1 MNIFPKGKDQRRW
14 FAPEVVQTSTMD
26 CGPATLKCLLEG
38 FHIHA
43 SYGRLREAC
52 QTSVD
57 GTSIDVIET
66 VARQLGLD
74 AEQCML
80 PMDYLWLA
88 QAKTLPA
95 TIVVRQP
102 EGATHFVV
110 VWRRCGHWLQIMDPA
125 VGRRWITCERFAR
138 DIFLHSIPVPAVD
151 WREWATSSE
160 TLALFV
166 VRLRTLGASQQTAKE
181 LIKRAQHDLGWHSIA
196 ALDAAIRLLNKLVAA
211 KGLQRGAET
220 MQLLSSLLTS
230 TAKEIPGTC
239 LAIPARYWSVKPTTD
254 TNDLLLLSGAVL
266 LQINGRLPLVGTS
279 KTTQSNADDALSPEL
294 AAALNERPLHPA
306 RELWAL
312 IRLDGLLTPL
322 VLVGVAGLAMGAV
335 MVEALLFRGLFEI
348 ANDLN
353 VVSQRAAAFAALLLF
368 VALLW
373 ALELPVI
380 SVSLRLG
387 RHLETRLRL
396 LLMEKLPKLND
407 RYLQSRPISDMAERS
422 HSVTLLRNLPE
433 EVMQFVRSGW
443 ELLFTLVGIGFIA
456 PQSLVPALAIVG
468 LVIGLSV
475 IAHPLM
481 SERDLRVRSH
491 SGALQRFY
499 LDALLGIV
507 PIRTHSAERAVRRG
521 HESLLAEWAR
531 SAKSPIRLSLLFS
544 GLRSASCLGLAGW
557 LLFVHIQLYGVT
569 GILLLLVYWVLKLPA
584 LGEQLASLMLQYPT
598 QRNITLRLLEPINAP
613 EEGASPAKETTLASA
628 STPPLQVPATRFSSP
643 KQGCAIDIRCGK
655 VIAAGHT
662 ILQDIQL
669 CIQPGEHVAIV
680 GPSGAGKSSLLGL
693 LLGWHHA
700 TDGQVLVDGHPLR
713 AERLLQLRRE
723 TAWLDPAIQIWN
735 RSLLEN
741 LRYSPNPGPHSTLG
755 EILEQ
760 ADLTQVLSRAT
771 EGLQS
776 PLGEGGAHLSGGEGQ
791 RVRLARAMWQQGVR
805 LALLDEPF
813 RGLDRTQRHHHLN
826 QVRHHWRQA
835 TLICVTHDIEET
847 RSFKRVIVVE
857 HGRIIEDGSPD
868 ALATNPKSRYHALLT
883 IEASLRQGGW
893 NTSHWRRLRLDHGR
907 LREDIPKP
915 AVQHD

>member
-1 MNIFPKGKDQRRW
+1 
-14 FAPEVVQTSTMD
+14 MD

-102 EGATHFVV
+102 DGATHFVV
-110 VWRRCGHWLQIMDPA
+110 VWRRYGHWLQIMDPA
-125 VGRRWITCERFAR
+125 VGRRWITCEHFTRE
-138 DIFLHSIPVPAVD
+138 IFLHSTPVSAVD

-160 TLALFV
+160 TLALLCA
-166 VRLRTLGASQQTAKE
+166 RLRTLGASQQAAKALNE
-181 LIKRAQHDLGWHSIA
+181 HAQNDSGWHSIA
-196 ALDAAIRLLNKLVAA
+196 ALDAAIRLLSQLVAA
-211 KGLQRGAET
+211 KGLRHGTET
-220 MQLLSSLLTS
+220 MGLLASLLAS
-230 TAKEIPGTC
+230 TTEEIPGTC
-239 LAIPARYWSVKPTTD
+239 LTIPARYWSVKPTD
-254 TNDLLLLSGAVL
+254 NDDLLMLSGAVL
-266 LQINGRLPLVGTS
+266 LQVNGRLPLIDTS
-279 KTTQSNADDALSPEL
+279 KTAQPNADEALSPEL
-294 AAALNERPLHPA
+294 AAALNERPVHPA
-306 RELWAL
+306 RELWTL

-322 VLVGVAGLAMGAV
+322 VLVGIAGLAMGAV

-353 VVSQRAAAFAALLLF
+353 VVSQRVAAFTALLLF

-396 LLMEKLPKLND
+396 LLMKKLPKLND

-422 HSVTLLRNLPE
+422 HSVTLLRDLPE
-433 EVMQFVRSGW
+433 QAIQFVRSSW

-456 PQSLVPALAIVG
+456 PQSLVPALTIVG
-468 LVIGLSV
+468 FTVGLSI

-521 HESLLAEWAR
+521 HESLLVEWMR
-531 SAKSPIRLSLLFS
+531 SSKAPIRLSLLFS

-557 LLFVHIQLYGVT
+557 LLFVHIQLYGIT

-598 QRNITLRLLEPINAP
+598 QRNITLRLFEPINAP
-613 EEGASPAKETTLASA
+613 EEEMSPTKETTQPSTSTRPPPAR
-628 STPPLQVPATRFSSP
+628 TPPFTSP
-643 KQGCAIDIRCGK
+643 RRGCEIDIRCDK

-669 CIQPGEHVAIV
+669 HIQPGEHVAIV
-680 GPSGAGKSSLLGL
+680 GSSGAGKSSLLGL

-700 TDGQVLVDGHPLR
+700 TEGRILVDGTLLR

-741 LRYSPNPGPHSTLG
+741 LRYSPTPGPHSTLG

-776 PLGEGGAHLSGGEGQ
+776 PLGEGGARLSGGEGQ
-791 RVRLARAMWQQGVR
+791 RVRLARTMWQQEVR

-813 RGLDRTQRHHHLN
+813 RGLDRIQRRHHLS
-826 QVRHHWRQA
+826 QVRQHWRQA

-847 RSFKRVIVVE
+847 QSFNRVIVVE
-857 HGRIIEDGSPD
+857 HGRLIEDGAPD
-868 ALATNPKSRYHALLT
+868 ALAANPKSRYHALLT
-883 IEASLRQGGW
+883 IEASLRQGVW
-893 NTSHWRRLRLDHGR
+893 KTSRWRRLRLDNGC
-907 LREDIPKP
+907 LREDIAK
-915 AVQHD
+915 

>member
-1 MNIFPKGKDQRRW
+1 VNIFPKGKYQRRW

-80 PMDYLWLA
+80 PMDYLWLVP
-88 QAKTLPA
+88 AKTLPA

-102 EGATHFVV
+102 EGTTHFVV
-110 VWRRCGHWLQIMDPA
+110 VWRRYGHWLQIMDPA
-125 VGRRWITCERFAR
+125 VGRRWVTCERFAR
-138 DIFLHSIPVPAVD
+138 DIFLHSIPVSAVD

-166 VRLRTLGASQQTAKE
+166 ARLRTLGASPQTARE
-181 LIKRAQHDLGWHSIA
+181 WIKRAEDDSGWYFIA

-220 MQLLSSLLTS
+220 MQLLASLLTS
-230 TAKEIPGTC
+230 TAKETPGTC
-239 LAIPARYWSVKPTTD
+239 LAIPARYWSVKPTD
-254 TNDLLLLSGAVL
+254 SHDLLRLSGAVL
-266 LQINGRLPLVGTS
+266 LKINGRLPLAETS
-279 KTTQSNADDALSPEL
+279 KTTHPKADEALSPEL
-294 AAALNERPLHPA
+294 AAALNEPPVHPA

-353 VVSQRAAAFAALLLF
+353 VVSQRAAAFIALLLF

-373 ALELPVI
+373 ALELPII

-422 HSVTLLRNLPE
+422 HSVNLLRDLPE
-433 EVMQFVRSGW
+433 QAMQFVRSGW

-456 PQSLVPALAIVG
+456 PQSLMPAFAIVG
-468 LVIGLSV
+468 LVIGLSI

-521 HESLLAEWAR
+521 HESLLTEWAR

-544 GLRSASCLGLAGW
+544 GLRSTSCLGLAGW
-557 LLFVHIQLYGVT
+557 LLFAHVQLYGIT

-584 LGEQLASLMLQYPT
+584 LGAQLASLMLQYPT

-613 EEGASPAKETTLASA
+613 EEGASPTKETTPTLA
-628 STPPLQVPATRFSSP
+628 STPPPATRFSSP
-643 KQGCAIDIRCGK
+643 RQGCAIDIRCGK

-693 LLGWHHA
+693 LLGWHQA
-700 TDGQVLVDGHPLR
+700 TDGRVLVDGSPLR

-741 LRYSPNPGPHSTLG
+741 LRYSPAPGPHSTLG

-760 ADLTQVLSRAT
+760 ADLSQVLSRAT

-776 PLGEGGAHLSGGEGQ
+776 SLGEGGARLSGGEGQ
-791 RVRLARAMWQQGVR
+791 RVRLARARWQQGVR

-857 HGRIIEDGSPD
+857 QGRIIEDGSPD
-868 ALATNPKSRYHALLT
+868 VLATNPTSRYHALLT
-883 IEASLRQGGW
+883 LEASLRQRGW

-907 LREDIPKP
+907 LQEDIPKP
-915 AVQHD
+915 TVQHD